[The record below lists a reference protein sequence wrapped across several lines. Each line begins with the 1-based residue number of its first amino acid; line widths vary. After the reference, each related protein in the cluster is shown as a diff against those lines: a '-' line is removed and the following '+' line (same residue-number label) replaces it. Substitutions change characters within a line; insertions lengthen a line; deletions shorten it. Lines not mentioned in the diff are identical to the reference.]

1 MLQAIAPQIS
11 KTCKIFLLTPEE
23 AVRML
28 TCHSAHVL
36 PIYLLPM
43 GKVFG
48 ELRGHWSV
56 AHNSQVLNSF
66 ERGAQDMPGVEHDL
80 H

>member
-1 MLQAIAPQIS
+1 MLQAVALQIS

-23 AVRML
+23 TVRML

-56 AHNSQVLNSF
+56 ARNAS
-66 ERGAQDMPGVEHDL
+66 RGALRDIAVL
-80 H
+80 HETRA